1 MAANRERRSNAGNK
15 MSKLLEEEEE
25 DEFYTTT
32 YGGFAEVRNNYRY
45 SDIDVYCTYV
55 DDLVDISNVSFSQCS
70 LYRFYS

>member
-32 YGGFAEVRNNYRY
+32 YGGFAEVSNNYRY
-45 SDIDVYCTYV
+45 SDFDDRFLVYCTDV
-55 DDLVDISNVSFSQCS
+55 DDLYDISNASFS
-70 LYRFYS
+70 